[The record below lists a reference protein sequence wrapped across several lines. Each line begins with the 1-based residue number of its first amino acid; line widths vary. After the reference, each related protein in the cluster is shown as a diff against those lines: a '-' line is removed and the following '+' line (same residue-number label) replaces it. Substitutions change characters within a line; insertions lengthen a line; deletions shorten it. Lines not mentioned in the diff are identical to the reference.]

1 VWNASRSFR
10 RRKMAD
16 GTRPEIREELAKM
29 QREGRYGMGGVIL
42 RGQSDMIAFLIASL
56 RKL

>member
-1 VWNASRSFR
+1 
-10 RRKMAD
+10 
-16 GTRPEIREELAKM
+16 M

-42 RGQSDMIAFLIASL
+42 RGQGDMIAFLIASL

>member
-1 VWNASRSFR
+1 
-10 RRKMAD
+10 
-16 GTRPEIREELAKM
+16 M

-42 RGQSDMIAFLIASL
+42 RRQSDMIAFLIASF

>member
-1 VWNASRSFR
+1 
-10 RRKMAD
+10 MAD

-42 RGQSDMIAFLIASL
+42 RGQSDMIAFLIARL